1 MKAERTAPTGA
12 RPKRKASQVADP
24 DLVKVKKPKVVVSDK
39 LDRKSAKYFVTDLP
53 YGTETKE
60 QYESRMRHPTG
71 PEWNSLPMH
80 QKMIQPK
87 VWGRLGKVVMPLQF
101 AKKLD
106 PKARDSVLDAWDAR
120 KKPKAPRVKF

>member
-1 MKAERTAPTGA
+1 M
-12 RPKRKASQVADP
+12 SNDVCDP
-24 DLVKVKKPKVVVSDK
+24 C
-39 LDRKSAKYFVTDLP
+39 RP

-87 VWGRLGKVVMPLQF
+87 VWGRLGKVT
-101 AKKLD
+101 
-106 PKARDSVLDAWDAR
+106 S
-120 KKPKAPRVKF
+120 